1 MVRIS
6 SRERTGKL
14 SSWSEEASMAEYTA
28 RRVKRLFSST
38 RVWTVFGISAF
49 SNILVA
55 ISDDSGSMLPR
66 QGLNL
71 LHRANTMRTKSPI
84 CGRSLFG
91 TTLSRSLHCL
101 SLPLALSTTHLTF
114 VTIRDMLASVVECY
128 FFPLGR

>member
-1 MVRIS
+1 
-6 SRERTGKL
+6 
-14 SSWSEEASMAEYTA
+14 MAEYTA

-71 LHRANTMRTKSPI
+71 LHRAHTMRTKSPF
-84 CGRSLFG
+84 LEDV
-91 TTLSRSLHCL
+91 CL
-101 SLPLALSTTHLTF
+101 ELLYQEVST
-114 VTIRDMLASVVECY
+114 V
-128 FFPLGR
+128 